1 MWQENCG
8 VDLDYHL
15 RRVQVPAPR
24 GRRELDEVIGNVA
37 SSRRSSPRRTRTRGS
52 HASVEDV
59 A

>member
-15 RRVQVPAPR
+15 RRVQVPAPG

-37 SSRRSSPRRTRTRGS
+37 SSRRSSATAANTNSRLTRIG
-52 HASVEDV
+52 
-59 A
+59 